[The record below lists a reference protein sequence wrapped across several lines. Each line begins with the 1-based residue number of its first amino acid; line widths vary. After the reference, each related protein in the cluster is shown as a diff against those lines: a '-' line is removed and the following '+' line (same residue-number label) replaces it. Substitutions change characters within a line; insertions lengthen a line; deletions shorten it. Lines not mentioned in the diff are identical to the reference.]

1 MSRMKNWMMTMDE
14 VIKDALES
22 KSENVYEH
30 IQTKLHEQGYP
41 IDKQYVEERLKEVE
55 NERAND
61 LPSPLDRN

>member
-41 IDKQYVEERLKEVE
+41 IDKQYVEERLKEV
-55 NERAND
+55 
-61 LPSPLDRN
+61 